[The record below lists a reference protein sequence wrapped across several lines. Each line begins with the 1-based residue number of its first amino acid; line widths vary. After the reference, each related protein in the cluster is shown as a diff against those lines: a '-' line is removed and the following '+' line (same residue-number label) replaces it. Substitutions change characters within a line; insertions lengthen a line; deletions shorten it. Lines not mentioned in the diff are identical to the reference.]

1 MSLSDFEVIKQ
12 LGKGAFGSVSLVR
25 RKKDSQTYAMKRI
38 RLIPLSEKE
47 REISLNEI
55 RIIASLS
62 HQNIIS
68 YKESFLDESSKTL
81 NIVMEYA
88 DGGDIETKIKENKQ
102 KNLYFSEKTM

>member
-1 MSLSDFEVIKQ
+1 MYSTKDSDHLHFNKQTFVGLTEGLLTNQYEVIKQ

-81 NIVMEYA
+81 NIVM
-88 DGGDIETKIKENKQ
+88 
-102 KNLYFSEKTM
+102 

>member
-1 MSLSDFEVIKQ
+1 
-12 LGKGAFGSVSLVR
+12 
-25 RKKDSQTYAMKRI
+25 MKRI

-88 DGGDIETKIKENKQ
+88 DGGDLNSKIKEIKQ
-102 KNLYFSEKTM
+102 KKLYFDEKQIWSTLIQILLELKNINILLLILLII